1 MFHFQPKLIAILT
14 TIGLAIVAAVY
25 LIAGPQING
34 SGGSGAPVSPLAAYV
49 TGPIGNFQPASAPQ
63 PVPEL
68 EFHDG
73 EGKTVHLSDFKGKLV
88 LLNLWATWCVPC
100 REEMPDLNELQGAM
114 GSDKFQVLALSV
126 DKDGL
131 ELARSFLKE
140 VKADHLALYNDPTS
154 GANFKVKGYGLPTT
168 LLISPEG
175 DELGRIVG
183 PAEWNKPEAQ
193 ALIEAAL
200 KLSGR

>member
-1 MFHFQPKLIAILT
+1 MFQPKLIAILT

-34 SGGSGAPVSPLAAYV
+34 SGGEASPLAAYV
-49 TGPIGNFQPASAPQ
+49 TGPVGNFQPASDPQ
-63 PVPEL
+63 PAPEL
-68 EFHDG
+68 QFLDG
-73 EGKTVHLSDFKGKLV
+73 KGKTVHLSDFRGKLV

-100 REEMPDLNELQGAM
+100 REEMPDLDALQGEM
-114 GSDKFQVLALSV
+114 GSDRFQVVALSV

-140 VKADHLALYNDPTS
+140 VKAGHLMLYNDPTS

-200 KLSGR
+200 ELSGR